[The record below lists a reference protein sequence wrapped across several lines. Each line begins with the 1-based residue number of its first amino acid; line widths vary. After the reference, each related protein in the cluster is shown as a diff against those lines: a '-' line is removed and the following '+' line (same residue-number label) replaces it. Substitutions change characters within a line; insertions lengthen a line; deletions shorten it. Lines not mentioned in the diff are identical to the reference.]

1 MTFLCYNFSKE
12 SMREFSGKVYFFG
25 KSRRFKLFVRR
36 ITYER
41 KKLLSMLLSAAL
53 AVTTLAS
60 CGEGTNYS
68 NEAVKAANEAQSTV
82 VFETDSDLAKSLQ
95 DALEDYTQTSDIK
108 TAMVADENLKDLLT
122 SGYQLDVY
130 AAQGEDAEAAAQAIA
145 QQYIVN
151 IVSGKQ
157 SEGKIAMIL
166 HKGNGYYYAAVLTY
180 RTGGGSGSGGS
191 GGSSSGDDGEDNK
204 PVSYSITVEIEG
216 NGTAT
221 APSTVKAGESCTIT
235 TTPAAH
241 HKVTD
246 VTAVDKNGKNVTIS
260 SSNNQYTIDKVNSD
274 ITVTV
279 KFEKCAV
286 TGIAVKENPDRMIY
300 EDGDAFEPDG
310 MVITVTYEDGSTED
324 ITTGYEY
331 ETDALT
337 PDNNEVTITYEDQE
351 TTLKVTVNKKQYV
364 VSVTKKGE
372 GGDVTPLGDAFVTA
386 GEDFE
391 FSVTLNDK
399 VKYKVDSITIERR
412 EGYTETLALSNDNKY
427 TVTKVESDVNVV
439 VTFAERK
446 LMRLDVT
453 GIHDTYTVGDKIDLE
468 NVTVTAVYEG
478 NVRAD
483 LSSNDYTITPITF
496 NKDGTVEVKVKYEDV
511 EWTKE
516 VTVKPNT
523 YTVTVN
529 LDGKGKAPETF
540 EVTAGGS
547 HAFDVAPEN
556 GWEVTSVTVN
566 NKNATV
572 EFKGN
577 KVTVSNVQ
585 GDVTVTVKLT
595 QMEYNVTLKVVG
607 NGTVELNGE
616 TYSNGDIIPVKHGEP
631 LEVKATAAENYEFV
645 SIYDG
650 EVTHKKDSVELY
662 ITGDVT
668 VTVKFDKIKPVV
680 TNVEIDLKDSKNK
693 NFKTEYW
700 CYENLDLGDLF
711 MEVTYNNESGKPAEY
726 VEVTK
731 EMIQKATVTQDLI
744 EASSHMFNRGNE
756 NKDGYWNVTFTF
768 TYAGKSVSFT
778 VRVDCS
784 EYNGGA
790 FCLWMTDD
798 DCSYCKNWKGLDQTA
813 SQTAIA
819 KQHNDQ

>member
-1 MTFLCYNFSKE
+1 MNA
-12 SMREFSGKVYFFG
+12 
-25 KSRRFKLFVRR
+25 
-36 ITYER
+36 
-41 KKLLSMLLSAAL
+41 KKLLSTLLSAVM
-53 AVTTLAS
+53 AVTALAS

-191 GGSSSGDDGEDNK
+191 GGSSSGGDNEDNK
-204 PVSYSITVEIEG
+204 PVSYSITVKTEG
-216 NGTAT
+216 NGSAT
-221 APSTVKAGESCTIT
+221 APNTVQAGESCSIT
-235 TTPAAH
+235 ATPDEH
-241 HKVTD
+241 YKVAS
-246 VTAVDKNGKNVTIS
+246 VTAVDKNGNTVEVTGS
-260 SSNNQYTIDKVNSD
+260 DNQYTIDKVNSD

-337 PDNNEVTITYEDQE
+337 PDNNEVTITYEDRE

-529 LDGKGKAPETF
+529 LDGEGKAPETF
-540 EVTAGGS
+540 EVTADGS
-547 HAFDVAPEN
+547 HTFDVEPEN
-556 GWEVTSVTVN
+556 GWKVTGVTVN

-572 EFKGN
+572 EHNGN

-585 GDVTVTVKLT
+585 GDVTVTVTLT
-595 QMEYNVTLKVVG
+595 QMEYNVTLNIVG
-607 NGTVELNGE
+607 NGTVKLNG
-616 TYSNGDIIPVKHGEP
+616 TSYSDNKTITVKHGES
-631 LEVKATAAENYEFV
+631 LKVEATANQGSKFV

-650 EVTHKKDSVELY
+650 TNPVNNGATLN
-662 ITGDVT
+662 ITGNVII
-668 VTVKFDKIKPVV
+668 TVKFERIPTVTGIEIVKGSFTDEYTCYDKLDLSGMQIKV
-680 TNVEIDLKDSKNK
+680 TYDNKSTKTVTITDNEQVDIDHCNQKWSSSIFGEWLGFTSYNELKDVKSW
-693 NFKTEYW
+693 FGGY
-700 CYENLDLGDLF
+700 YG
-711 MEVTYNNESGKPAEY
+711 
-726 VEVTK
+726 
-731 EMIQKATVTQDLI
+731 
-744 EASSHMFNRGNE
+744 
-756 NKDGYWNVTFTF
+756 GYWVAKFDITYEDHTDQIAVNVTCGVDKDDTPYCEYCPDWDGMNKIARTRSANAHFTE
-768 TYAGKSVSFT
+768 TAG
-778 VRVDCS
+778 
-784 EYNGGA
+784 
-790 FCLWMTDD
+790 
-798 DCSYCKNWKGLDQTA
+798 
-813 SQTAIA
+813 
-819 KQHNDQ
+819 

>member
-1 MTFLCYNFSKE
+1 MNA
-12 SMREFSGKVYFFG
+12 
-25 KSRRFKLFVRR
+25 
-36 ITYER
+36 

-53 AVTTLAS
+53 AVTTLAG

-191 GGSSSGDDGEDNK
+191 GGSSSGDGDEDNK

-372 GGDVTPLGDAFVTA
+372 GGDVTPLGDTFVTTGEAFNFTVSLDDEMYKVESITVKRDDNTSSLDATA
-386 GEDFE
+386 GE
-391 FSVTLNDK
+391 K
-399 VKYKVDSITIERR
+399 TI
-412 EGYTETLALSNDNKY
+412 SNIQ
-427 TVTKVESDVNVV
+427 SDVNVV
-439 VTFAERK
+439 VTFAKRE
-446 LMRLDVT
+446 LVSLEVA
-453 GIHDTYTVGDKIDLE
+453 GINGTYTVGDKIDLSK
-468 NVTVTAVYEG
+468 VTVTAVYEG
-478 NVRAD
+478 NVKKE
-483 LSSNDYTITPITF
+483 LKQSEYEISPTEF
-496 NKDGTVEVKVKYEDV
+496 NTAGEETVTVTYGGK
-511 EWTKE
+511 EWTKN
-516 VTVKPNT
+516 VTVNPNT
-523 YTVTVN
+523 YTVTVV
-529 LDGKGKAPETF
+529 LDGDHGT
-540 EVTAGGS
+540 
-547 HAFDVAPEN
+547 
-556 GWEVTSVTVN
+556 VTSKNIEVNAGKDATFTVTPSVGW
-566 NKNATV
+566 KVSGATATNSQKV
-572 EFKGN
+572 TTSGN
-577 KVTVSNVQ
+577 QVTVSSVQ
-585 GDVTVTVKLT
+585 SDT
-595 QMEYNVTLKVVG
+595 
-607 NGTVELNGE
+607 
-616 TYSNGDIIPVKHGEP
+616 I
-631 LEVKATAAENYEFV
+631 
-645 SIYDG
+645 
-650 EVTHKKDSVELY
+650 
-662 ITGDVT
+662 
-668 VTVKFDKIKPVV
+668 VTVKFTELSVQKIEVDSTSSFKTNYTCYDELDLTGLKLKVTYENGTKPIAVSASD
-680 TNVEIDLKDSKNK
+680 VEIDHVNQNELTWVGIILVR
-693 NFKTEYW
+693 TENEYNHKGSYW
-700 CYENLDLGDLF
+700 VAKFDITYEGHTVPI
-711 MEVTYNNESGKPAEY
+711 EVK
-726 VEVTK
+726 VTC
-731 EMIQKATVTQDLI
+731 
-744 EASSHMFNRGNE
+744 GE
-756 NKDGYWNVTFTF
+756 NKYQTLFCEYCPDWDGMKNIAPKWSAKAAHFTE
-768 TYAGKSVSFT
+768 TEG
-778 VRVDCS
+778 
-784 EYNGGA
+784 
-790 FCLWMTDD
+790 
-798 DCSYCKNWKGLDQTA
+798 
-813 SQTAIA
+813 
-819 KQHNDQ
+819 